1 MSKNG
6 QFSEREK
13 EVTELLLQGKSNKQ
27 IALALG
33 VSASTVEYHLT
44 NPQTMLWCIS

>member
-1 MSKNG
+1 MDTS

-13 EVTELLLQGKSNKQ
+13 EVVELLLQAKSNKQ

-33 VSASTVEYHLT
+33 ISVSTVEYHLK
-44 NPQTMLWCIS
+44 NVYRK